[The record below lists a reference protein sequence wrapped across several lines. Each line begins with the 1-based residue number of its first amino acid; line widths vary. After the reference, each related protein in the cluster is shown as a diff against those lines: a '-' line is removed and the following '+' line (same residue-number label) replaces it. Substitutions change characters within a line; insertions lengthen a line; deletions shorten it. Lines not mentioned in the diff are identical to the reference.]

1 MGKDCAHT
9 WLLYWHREYLVRP
22 PTSKFYKDMHSHSE
36 ICTEALCRGRGDTC
50 KARGDEGAGTGE
62 EMLVTQILTGLG
74 IMKT

>member
-1 MGKDCAHT
+1 M
-9 WLLYWHREYLVRP
+9 
-22 PTSKFYKDMHSHSE
+22 MHCHWE
-36 ICTEALCRGRGDTC
+36 ICTEAVCRGRGDTC